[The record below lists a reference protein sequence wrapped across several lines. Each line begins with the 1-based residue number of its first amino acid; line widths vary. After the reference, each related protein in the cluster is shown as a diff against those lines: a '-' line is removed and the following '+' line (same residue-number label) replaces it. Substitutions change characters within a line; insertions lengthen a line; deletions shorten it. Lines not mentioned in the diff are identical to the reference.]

1 MEENINQDL
10 QKELRRE
17 AIKRNWQL
25 FKQSKLGMIGL
36 YIVIF
41 FLFLAL
47 LQPFL
52 FITGIWN
59 KGVYDPVVG
68 YEPIKDT
75 LLVVECPKEYPT
87 EKYESYSDCPAK
99 GEVNVKKL
107 YMAPG
112 VEVGDMYETFI
123 QPAPPSRRHL
133 LGTDSL
139 GRDIFSQIMEGSQV
153 AFILGLLSAQGMIK
167 LTQKQ

>member
-1 MEENINQDL
+1 
-10 QKELRRE
+10 
-17 AIKRNWQL
+17 
-25 FKQSKLGMIGL
+25 MIGL

-52 FITGIWN
+52 FSTGIWT

-68 YEPIKDT
+68 YDTIKDT

-107 YMAPG
+107 YMAPD
-112 VEVGDMYETFI
+112 VEVGDMY
-123 QPAPPSRRHL
+123 L
-133 LGTDSL
+133 SL
-139 GRDIFSQIMEGSQV
+139 IHI
-153 AFILGLLSAQGMIK
+153 
-167 LTQKQ
+167 